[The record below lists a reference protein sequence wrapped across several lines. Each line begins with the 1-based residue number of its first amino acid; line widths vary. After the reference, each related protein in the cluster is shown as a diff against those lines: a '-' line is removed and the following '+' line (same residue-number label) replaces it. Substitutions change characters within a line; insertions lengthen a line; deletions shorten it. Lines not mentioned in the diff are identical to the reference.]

1 MTFDE
6 QVSSAVEVLRK
17 GGVILYPT
25 DTVWGLGCDATN
37 DEAVARIYDIKQ
49 SGDKKSML
57 ILLDN
62 LDKVSLYIQKVPEI
76 AWQLFEVA
84 DSPLTL
90 ILPEARG
97 VAENLIPEEKTL
109 GIRVP
114 EHDFCK
120 AVIRR
125 LNRPLVSTSANIS
138 GKPAPATFSE
148 ISSEIR
154 NAVDLAVDPAFE
166 GRPTRKASS
175 IIRVG
180 AGGEI
185 LIVRK

>member
-1 MTFDE
+1 MSFEE
-6 QVSSAVEVLRK
+6 QVLQTVETLRK

-37 DEAVARIYDIKQ
+37 DRAVARIYDIKR
-49 SGDKKSML
+49 SADKKSML
-57 ILLDN
+57 VLLDS
-62 LDKVSLYIQKVPEI
+62 LDKVSLYVQKVPDI

-84 DSPLTL
+84 EKPLTL

-97 VAENLIPEEKTL
+97 VAANLVPEEGTL

-114 EHDFCK
+114 EHDFCR

-125 LNRPLVSTSANIS
+125 LNRPLVSTSANVS
-138 GKPAPATFSE
+138 GRPAPATPSE
-148 ISSEIR
+148 IAAEITS
-154 NAVDLAVDPAFE
+154 AVDLVVDPAFE

-175 IIRVG
+175 IIKVG
-180 AGGEI
+180 KGGEI
-185 LIVRK
+185 EIIRK